1 MIAPVFLAVKQISKV
16 VGDHHDLKPFFCLL
30 IWQIMLQHL
39 FARVP
44 IDPRLASQICFIV
57 CFCASSRDTTLSS
70 WGQSKCGQLMSEMQP
85 MLCKHNFKIIQSVFP
100 EIWPHYQPVSD
111 WRKEDTYF
119 GSSCVILSSLLI
131 LPLSGRSFMNQ
142 DKDDNRRCYDK
153 TTPMKQS
160 NRCWDQSCAKM
171 SNITAKQN

>member
-16 VGDHHDLKPFFCLL
+16 VGDHPDLKPFFCLL

-57 CFCASSRDTTLSS
+57 FFFLRAQKIQHWAGEDN
-70 WGQSKCGQLMSEMQP
+70 QNQLMSEMQP
-85 MLCKHNFKIIQSVFP
+85 MLCNGNFKIIKSIFP
-100 EIWPHYQPVSD
+100 EIWPHHQPVSD

-171 SNITAKQN
+171 SNITAKQD